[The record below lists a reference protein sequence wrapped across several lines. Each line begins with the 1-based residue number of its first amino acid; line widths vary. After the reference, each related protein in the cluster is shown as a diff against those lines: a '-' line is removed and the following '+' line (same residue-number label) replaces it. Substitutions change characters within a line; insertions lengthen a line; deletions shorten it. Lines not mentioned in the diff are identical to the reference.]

1 MRFNFDVVHVILF
14 ILLIFVTTVM
24 LFTSRPTSIV
34 LPQSDN
40 LSDVGIKL
48 FGQYSLDLIG
58 KEYIVRGRIE

>member
-48 FGQYSLDLIG
+48 FGQCSLDLIG